1 MSIIVITP
9 SLDTR
14 NLTLHLAWLCFVF
27 SLLYYYNI
35 IKIKSN
41 SPAAILDLRQQFR
54 ERKIFNSNFLHK
66 FLRELWFSWGIAH
79 SRKSLISIFQEF
91 SSSIGKAFI
100 LVGGLGAGLSFC
112 GVWTVSWYFL
122 IS

>member
-35 IKIKSN
+35 IKIKSH

-79 SRKSLISIFQEF
+79 SGKSLISIFQEF

-100 LVGGLGAGLSFC
+100 LAGGLGAGLSFC